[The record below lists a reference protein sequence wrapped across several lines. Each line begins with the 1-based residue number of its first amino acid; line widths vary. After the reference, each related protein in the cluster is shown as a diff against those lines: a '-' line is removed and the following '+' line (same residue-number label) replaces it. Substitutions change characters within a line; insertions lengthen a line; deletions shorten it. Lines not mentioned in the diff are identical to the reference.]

1 MATVD
6 DLKEETTLKGLDKE
20 NNYGVS
26 ANVTSVILIG
36 GKKIIKT
43 IWNPLFY
50 FWF

>member
-6 DLKEETTLKGLDKE
+6 ELKEETTLKGLDKE

-36 GKKIIKT
+36 GKMKHEK
-43 IWNPLFY
+43 
-50 FWF
+50 